1 MSLSQVRLELLN
13 LVAGRNED
21 DAKAVL
27 AKAQARLAEQQALFG
42 ELQQYLEDYQQRLPA
57 RPTPMLLDNQRQ
69 FCGKLIDA
77 LNAQQATIDAE
88 QGRVKQANE
97 RWLAMRRELRIT
109 EHLQQQ
115 GDLEVRRIEEKAS
128 QREMDEFATVR
139 HFAASQR
146 S

>member
-1 MSLSQVRLELLN
+1 MALSQVRLELLN

-27 AKAQARLAEQQALFG
+27 AKAQARLAEQQALHG

-69 FCGKLIDA
+69 FCGKLIEA
-77 LNAQQATIDAE
+77 LNAQQAAIDAE
-88 QGRVKQANE
+88 QGRVVQANE

-109 EHLQQQ
+109 EHLQQR
-115 GDLEVRRIEEKAS
+115 GDLEVRRLEEKAS

-139 HFAASQR
+139 YFTASQR

>member
-1 MSLSQVRLELLN
+1 MALSHVRLELLN
-13 LVAGRNED
+13 LVAERNED
-21 DAKAVL
+21 DAKTLL

-42 ELQQYLEDYQQRLPA
+42 ELQHYLEDYQSRLPA
-57 RPTPMLLDNQRQ
+57 RPTPMLLENQRQ
-69 FCGKLIDA
+69 FCGKLMEA
-77 LNAQQATIDAE
+77 LNAQQAAIDAE
-88 QGRVKQANE
+88 QGRVAQANE